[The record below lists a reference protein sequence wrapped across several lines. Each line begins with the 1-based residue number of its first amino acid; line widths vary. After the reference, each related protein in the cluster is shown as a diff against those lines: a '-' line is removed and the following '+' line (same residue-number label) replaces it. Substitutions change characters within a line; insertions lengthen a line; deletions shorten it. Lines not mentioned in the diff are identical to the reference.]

1 MISQVIGWWLV
12 SAGLGAAAFP
22 LGWRLFTRLPDRGVG
37 FARAIGILI
46 SGYALW
52 LGASIGL
59 WRNGSGASVAAV
71 LVLAAAGLWAGKGH
85 WREIAAWVQ
94 ERWKV
99 VAAGEALFLAAFVAW
114 AIIRASN
121 PDIVATEK
129 PMELAFLNSVLRS
142 PTFPPADPWLSGYG
156 ISYYYFGYILL
167 GHLARLT
174 GVPGSIAFN
183 LGNALWFALAI
194 GGCYSLLV
202 NLLSAR
208 DGRIR
213 LFPAFLGPLFVVIA
227 GNLQGFLEVLHSL
240 RLFWHTL
247 PDGTLTSRLGTWLD
261 FWKWLDI
268 LDLTQ
273 PPSGAIGFMPTRYLW
288 WWRGSRVI
296 HDANL
301 AGAKIEVI
309 DEFPF
314 FSFLLADNHPHLLAL
329 PFVLLAVAFALQI
342 YLSGR
347 RVPAPMVRSRLSV
360 PPMGSALWGA
370 AVLGVGAAAAGAA
383 VALAGQAPAVAVIA
397 GGLRWGVLAGAGSAL
412 LLVFLYVISGA
423 QPALVSAP
431 EYWSAAFA
439 FGALAVINTWDLP
452 IYLMVLIGVL
462 WWNSRSETA
471 GSSLRVLIVTAIAIG
486 IGAGLLYLPWYPSF
500 RSQLGGVL
508 PNLAYPTRLSQFSVM
523 FAVSL
528 LPILVWLLGCV
539 RSGWR
544 RADTRMLVLLGLG
557 IPLGLLVLSWLLA
570 GFLAVADPTLIDLFL
585 SKAGADSWRQAVSEI
600 AERRLTRSWTA
611 LGLGGLIALAAIL
624 LAQSRRGNAERTS
637 SGTDLRPFVAL
648 LVGVAGLLTLAP
660 EFVYLR
666 DGFGDRMNTIF
677 KFYFAAWILWGVAA
691 AYAATELWPRRPS
704 LGGALRTLALLPVVL
719 GLAYPL
725 LATWTISGGLSPS
738 YGWTLDGASHLAR
751 DAQDDYAAIQ
761 WINATLKDGV
771 LAEAARSGSSYSGFA
786 RIATHTGL
794 PSVLGWDFHEWQWR
808 GSWTEQGTRVQDL
821 STLYTTRDWVEAQAI
836 MDRYAID
843 YVYVGPLEASTY
855 RPLALTKFAMFLDEV
870 YRNGEVVIYAR
881 PEALVP

>member
-1 MISQVIGWWLV
+1 VIGQAVGWWLV
-12 SAGLGAAAFP
+12 SAGLGALAFP
-22 LGWRLFTRLPDRGVG
+22 LGWRLFTRLPDRGLG
-37 FARAIGILI
+37 FARALGILI

-71 LVLAAAGLWAGKGH
+71 LALAAAGLWAGRGR
-85 WREIAAWVQ
+85 WREIASWLQ
-94 ERWKV
+94 ERWKL
-99 VAAGEALFLAAFVAW
+99 VAAGEGLFLVAFFAW
-114 AIIRASN
+114 AIVRASN
-121 PDIVATEK
+121 PDAVATEK

-208 DGRIR
+208 DGRLR
-213 LFPAFLGPLFVVIA
+213 LFPAFTGPLFVVIA

-240 RLFWHTL
+240 RLFWRTL
-247 PDGTLTSRLGTWLD
+247 PDGSLTSR
-261 FWKWLDI
+261 FWPWLDI
-268 LDLTQ
+268 LDLSD
-273 PPSGAIGFMPTRYLW
+273 PPTGAISFMPSRYLW
-288 WWRGSRVI
+288 WWRGSRVV
-296 HDANL
+296 HDATL
-301 AGAKIEVI
+301 LGAKVEVI

-329 PFVLLAVAFALQI
+329 PFVLLALAFALQV

-347 RVPAPMVRSRLSV
+347 RSPAPMVRSRLSI
-360 PPMGSALWGA
+360 PPMASALWAA

-383 VALAGQAPAVAVIA
+383 VALAGEAPAVAVIA
-397 GGLRWGVLAGAGSAL
+397 GGLRWGILAGAGSAL
-412 LLVFLYVISGA
+412 LVVFLYVVFGA
-423 QPALVSAP
+423 QLALVSAP
-431 EYWSAAFA
+431 EYWFAAFT
-439 FGALAVINTWDLP
+439 FGALAFLNTWDLP
-452 IYLMVLIGVL
+452 IYLVFLMGVL
-462 WWNSRSETA
+462 WWNSQSETA
-471 GSSLRVLIVTAIAIG
+471 ASSPRLVVLNAIAIG

-508 PNLAYPTRLSQFSVM
+508 PNLTFPTRLSQFGVM

-528 LPILVWLLGCV
+528 VPLLVWLIGRV
-539 RSGWR
+539 RAGWSR
-544 RADTRMLVLLGLG
+544 SDTRLFVLLGLG
-557 IPLGLLVLSWLLA
+557 IPLGFLLLSWLLA
-570 GFLAVADPTLIDLFL
+570 GVLASADPTLIDLFL
-585 SKAGADSWRQAVSEI
+585 SKAGVDSWRQALAGI

-611 LGLGGLIALAAIL
+611 LGLGGLVALAAIL
-624 LAQSRRGNAERTS
+624 LAQIRRGAGERREA
-637 SGTDLRPFVAL
+637 GIDLRPFLAL
-648 LVGVAGLLTLAP
+648 LVGLAALLTLAP

-677 KFYFAAWILWGVAA
+677 KFYFASWILWGVAA

-704 LGGALRTLALLPVVL
+704 LGGALRTLALVPVVL

-725 LATWTISGGLSPS
+725 LATWTISRGFSPS
-738 YGWTLDGASHLAR
+738 NGWTLDGAAHLAR
-751 DAQDDYAAIQ
+751 EAADDYAAIQ
-761 WINATLKDGV
+761 WINTTLPRGV
-771 LAEAARSGSSYSGFA
+771 LAEAARSGSSYSGFG

-794 PSVLGWDFHEWQWR
+794 TSVLGWDFHEWQWR
-808 GSWTEQGTRVQDL
+808 GTWAEQGTRVQDL
-821 STLYTTRDWVEAQAI
+821 STLYMTRDWIEAQAI

-855 RPLALTKFAMFLDEV
+855 RPLALTKFAMFLDEI

-881 PEALVP
+881 PEARVP